1 MVRGSYTHNMF
12 LFLIVCC
19 LAYGGWQFKQHYDLM
34 HETIQIQDQAI
45 SMLKL
50 ENYMLKMRQPV
61 VRPTTPWYQQQN
73 DQSPIH

>member
-1 MVRGSYTHNMF
+1 MGRVSYTHNMF

-19 LAYGGWQFKQHYDLM
+19 LIYGGWRFKQHYDLM
-34 HETIQIQDQAI
+34 RDTIQVQNQAI

-61 VRPTTPWYQQQN
+61 ARPTTPLYQQRDN
-73 DQSPIH
+73 ISPIH